1 MTTKKII
8 YGIQQVG
15 VGVTDAQE
23 AFRWYAKHLG
33 ADLMVFDDHNVAE
46 DMARYMGGQP
56 RAKHAI
62 LAMNHTGG
70 GGYEIWQYSEREPQA
85 ADFSI
90 LLGDTGVNFM
100 TIKSYDVPR
109 AYEQLQG
116 SGATLLTEPADGK
129 DGHPAFYFKD
139 PYGNLIHCK
148 HSDNWFSKKN
158 GIFGAV
164 LGVGIGVS
172 DIDAAL
178 PLYSGVLGYS
188 KVVYDYVDESNAEAG
203 RLRRVL
209 LRREQ
214 YPTGGFSPL
223 LGESEVELIQAL
235 DRQSRKIFEDRYW
248 GDLGYIHVCFDTRNI
263 QDLIQECAA
272 AGFPFTVQSDPNF
285 EMGDTNGAWGY
296 LEDADG
302 SLVEFVEAHKVP
314 LIKALNWSIQ
324 LKGRDPH
331 KPLPNWLLKAMATK
345 RVRVS

>member
-1 MTTKKII
+1 MSKII

-15 VGVTDAQE
+15 VGVKDANE
-23 AFRWYAKHLG
+23 AFRWYAKYLG

-46 DMARYMGGQP
+46 DMAPYMGGQG

-62 LAMNHTGG
+62 LAMNHNGG
-70 GGYEIWQYSEREPQA
+70 GGYEIWQFSEREPQPA
-85 ADFSI
+85 AFDI

-100 TIKSYDVPR
+100 TVKSHNVQQ
-109 AYEQLQG
+109 AYQKLTG
-116 SGATLLTEPADGK
+116 SGATLLTEPNAGQDGK
-129 DGHPAFYFKD
+129 AAFFFTD
-139 PYGNLIHCK
+139 PYGNLIQVK
-148 HSDNWFSKKN
+148 HADNWFSKKN
-158 GIFGAV
+158 GPFGAV
-164 LGVGIGVS
+164 YGVGIGVS
-172 DIDAAL
+172 DIDTAL
-178 PLYSGVLGYS
+178 PFYSGVLGYS
-188 KVVYDYVDESNAEAG
+188 KIAYDYVDESQPDAG

-209 LRREQ
+209 LRMEQ

-223 LGESEVELIQAL
+223 LGESELELIQAL
-235 DRQSRKIFEDRYW
+235 DRQPRKIFENRYW

-263 QDLIQECAA
+263 QDLIEECAA

-314 LIKALNWSIQ
+314 LVKALNWSIK

-345 RVRVS
+345 RVKV